1 MDVSRISDL
10 YAAEPPFASVTLD
23 VSRDD
28 ENGARGHE
36 LRARAACASLTEQG
50 ADEAVVHQLSSVL
63 AELVDEPAPVART
76 VVANSSGVLFDE
88 VMHTRVDDAVA
99 TWGPLPDL
107 SRWISHQD
115 SVTTFVL
122 AVVDHEGGDVA
133 LYDSDVPDPAE
144 ETSVGGETQH
154 VHQVPVGGWSALRYQ
169 HVTENT
175 WAKNAEDVA
184 EAVTTHVRAG
194 HRLVLLAG
202 DPQSKPLVREKLPE
216 AAVVVELE
224 SGSRAEDGGDEAL
237 QQAIREALMDHV
249 VARRVE
255 LQHTLRERLGRN
267 DAVAQGI
274 DEVADA
280 FVRGQVETLLIDP
293 VAASEHT
300 LEASQHPGLSLG
312 PAGDEPVRADL
323 ALVAAATLTAAQ
335 VSVGRAATL
344 GGQPVAAL
352 LRWDQESDAV

>member
-10 YAAEPPFASVTLD
+10 YAAEGPFASVTLD
-23 VSRDD
+23 VSHDD
-28 ENGARGHE
+28 ENGAREHE
-36 LRARAACASLTEQG
+36 LRVRAACASLTEQG
-50 ADEAVVHQLSSVL
+50 ADEAVVEQLSSVL
-63 AELVDEPAPVART
+63 AELVDERAPVART
-76 VVANSSGVLFDE
+76 VVANAGGVVFDE
-88 VMHTRVDDAVA
+88 VMHTRVDDAAA

-115 SVTTFVL
+115 SLTTFVL
-122 AVVDHEGGDVA
+122 AVVNHEGGDVA
-133 LYDSDVPDPAE
+133 LYDSDVPDPAD

-184 EAVTTHVRAG
+184 EAITTHVRSG

-202 DPQSKPLVREKLPE
+202 DPQSKPLVREKLPDQ
-216 AAVVVELE
+216 ATVVELG

-255 LQHTLRERLGRN
+255 LQHTLQERLGRN
-267 DAVAQGI
+267 DAVAKGI

-280 FVRGQVETLLIDP
+280 FVRGQVETLLLDP
-293 VAASEHT
+293 DAAAEHT
-300 LEASQHPGLSLG
+300 LEPGKYRGLNLG
-312 PAGDEPVRADL
+312 PVGIEPVRADL
-323 ALVAAATLTAAQ
+323 GLVAAAALTAAQ
-335 VSVGRAATL
+335 VSVGRSATL
-344 GGQPVAAL
+344 GGEPVAAL
-352 LRWDQESDAV
+352 LRWDQEPDRS